1 MLKKELQEERDR
13 KNALELLESDLIH
26 KADVNESEL
35 VEMRGYVQEL
45 EEKVMM
51 KGDAI
56 EKAQKVIE
64 RLNEELDKF
73 QNVLS

>member
-26 KADVNESEL
+26 KADVKESEL